1 MPLILVSL
9 VLDVPF
15 LALQGLASSFGVL
28 LLARLCFILCHVI
41 TTPARPLLLQQWVAP
56 RQYALV
62 NAIGLSQ
69 HSLLLAVA
77 MSTSA
82 ALITAAGSWRLAYFI
97 LTGALLVQTL
107 VWVAVAREKWAP
119 VQGLQGVLLA
129 HQASPLTA
137 LRAYPQGWLL
147 GVTMLALSAT
157 WTGMVTF
164 LPTLLLENSGLAPTF
179 SGPLLGFLYYG
190 LIPGAL
196 LGGVLEK
203 KVLNRKLLLW
213 IPALCNMLL
222 GITITYTTTPW
233 LLMML
238 LTGVGLVWIV
248 SPVIEVLPF
257 ELPDIQ
263 PREIAVIVS
272 LVKTLSG
279 LGFAIGPL
287 VTGLVAQVTGSLQTG
302 LLVLCMLTGVG
313 VIAGI
318 WYPPQHKASDNG
330 AIRADLG

>member
-1 MPLILVSL
+1 
-9 VLDVPF
+9 
-15 LALQGLASSFGVL
+15 
-28 LLARLCFILCHVI
+28 
-41 TTPARPLLLQQWVAP
+41 
-56 RQYALV
+56 
-62 NAIGLSQ
+62 
-69 HSLLLAVA
+69 
-77 MSTSA
+77 
-82 ALITAAGSWRLAYFI
+82 
-97 LTGALLVQTL
+97 
-107 VWVAVAREKWAP
+107 
-119 VQGLQGVLLA
+119 
-129 HQASPLTA
+129 
-137 LRAYPQGWLL
+137 
-147 GVTMLALSAT
+147 MLALSAT

-302 LLVLCMLTGVG
+302 LMVLCMLTGIG
-313 VIAGI
+313 TIAGL
-318 WYPPQHKASDNG
+318 WYPPQHRASNNG
-330 AIRADLG
+330 VIRADLG